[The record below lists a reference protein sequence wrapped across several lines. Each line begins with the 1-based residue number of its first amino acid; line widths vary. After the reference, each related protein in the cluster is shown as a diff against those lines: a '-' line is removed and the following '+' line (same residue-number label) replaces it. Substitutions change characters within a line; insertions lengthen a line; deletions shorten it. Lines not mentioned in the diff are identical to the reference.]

1 LILTVRLL
9 HAVRQAKLTLG
20 ALEKAIEYLVQ
31 KDIPLTR
38 EYFEAVDE
46 QALEEELSEERART
60 DMQAEEKVTVGDG
73 NRRGDCGYLGQR
85 TRHAVE

>member
-1 LILTVRLL
+1 MILTVPLL
-9 HAVRQAKLTLG
+9 LAVRQAKLTLG

-38 EYFEAVDE
+38 EYLEAVDE

-60 DMQAEEKVTVGDG
+60 DMQAEEKVWRLWLRSSTYKT
-73 NRRGDCGYLGQR
+73 RRR
-85 TRHAVE
+85 ISP